1 MKTDNQN
8 NTATAKNDFKK
19 AVSFYMNREN
29 ESHLLVGNINVDN
42 NSEIDQ

>member
-8 NTATAKNDFKK
+8 NSVTAKNDFKK

-29 ESHLLVGNINVDN
+29 ESHLLAGNINVVN
-42 NSEIDQ
+42 NCEIDQ